1 MFYIFEE
8 NRKINTL
15 FNITNLMG
23 FYKCRSMGIYEQF
36 MITNVCTHARFVVI
50 WLLTCLFLVLFE
62 KTLFNIKTPCLF

>member
-1 MFYIFEE
+1 
-8 NRKINTL
+8 
-15 FNITNLMG
+15 MG
-23 FYKCRSMGIYEQF
+23 FYKCRSMGIYEKF